1 MRVRS
6 LESPGTMA
14 RLWFPALR
22 VRDLEGT
29 RRTIPDD
36 LPGGPHVLVVAF
48 QRWHQSI
55 VDRWKPPLEAL
66 AKRHPGTEVRE
77 VPSISRGYRL
87 FRSGIDGGMAAAIPD
102 VSVRRHTLTAY
113 TDLGALARD
122 LGIHSFDTVH
132 VFLVDCS
139 GHVLWTAEGEPTAE
153 LLDNLEAAMPEG

>member
-1 MRVRS
+1 MD
-6 LESPGTMA
+6 
-14 RLWFPALR
+14 FPPLK

-29 RRTIPDD
+29 EHTIPDD

-55 VDRWKPPLEAL
+55 VDRWTPPLEVL
-66 AKRHPGTEVRE
+66 AQRHPGTEVWE
-77 VPSISRGYRL
+77 VPSISKGYRL

-113 TDLGALARD
+113 TDMHALARD
-122 LGIHSFDTVH
+122 LELSSMETVH

-139 GHVLWTAEGEPTAE
+139 GHVLWRAEGEPSPV
-153 LLDNLEAAMPEG
+153 LLEELEAALPV